1 MATHTYI
8 ITYTHICVYGLKHMF
23 QVLLPMPLVVLDPKF
38 GLAAALFAFGGPLL
52 VGLAA
57 KDVLEPLVIGKST
70 SLSPVAVLMAIMLWG
85 SVWGVTGMV
94 LAVPMTAV
102 ARIYLASVEHPLL

>member
-1 MATHTYI
+1 MLAFLLNFIPNVGMATA
-8 ITYTHICVYGLKHMF
+8 
-23 QVLLPMPLVVLDPKF
+23 VLLPMPLVVLDPKF
-38 GLAAALFAFGGPLL
+38 GPAAALLAFGGPLL

-85 SVWGVTGMV
+85 SVTRPVQQVG
-94 LAVPMTAV
+94 PS
-102 ARIYLASVEHPLL
+102 R